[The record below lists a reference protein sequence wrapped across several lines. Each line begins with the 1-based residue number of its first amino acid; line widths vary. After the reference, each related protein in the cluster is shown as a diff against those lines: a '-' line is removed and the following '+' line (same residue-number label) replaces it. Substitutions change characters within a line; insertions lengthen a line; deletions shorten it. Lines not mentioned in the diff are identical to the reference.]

1 MHRRIESY
9 EQALEFLYSRVNF
22 ERQSSHQFTV
32 GDFKLDRMRQ
42 LLRRLGDPHLAIP
55 SIHVAGTKGKGSTSA
70 MIASILTAS
79 GRRTGLFTSPHISAF
94 EERLTVDGRPP
105 AADEFVSLV
114 NAVAEVVVELDEL
127 PGNLGPTYFE
137 IATALGWLYF
147 ARSQAEVVVL
157 EVGMGGRL
165 DSTNLC
171 RPAVCVITSISRDH
185 TRQLGSHVEQIA
197 AEKAGI
203 IKPQVPVVSGVL
215 DPGARQVVERVSREQ
230 QSPLFQLGRE
240 FTCEYYP
247 GGDVTQSEEI
257 GREPDAE
264 GIDRFD
270 VQTSRQSWRG
280 LPLRLMGEHQ
290 SRNAALAISVVERLR
305 EQSWTISDSAV
316 WLGLDRVRWA
326 GRIEVLARQ
335 PTVIVDGA
343 HNWAAIAALV
353 ETLDRRFRARR
364 RILVFAASRDKDVA
378 GMLRLLL
385 PRFDTVILT
394 AFHNNPRNLP
404 ADELA
409 RLARSLSTRYVHLA
423 ADTTSAWK
431 LAKRLAGPP
440 DLICVTG
447 SFFIAAEL
455 REQILDQTRGN
466 SPPGMAS
473 AALTVERDSATIPAG
488 PTQVDERE

>member
-1 MHRRIESY
+1 
-9 EQALEFLYSRVNF
+9 
-22 ERQSSHQFTV
+22 
-32 GDFKLDRMRQ
+32 
-42 LLRRLGDPHLAIP
+42 
-55 SIHVAGTKGKGSTSA
+55 
-70 MIASILTAS
+70 
-79 GRRTGLFTSPHISAF
+79 
-94 EERLTVDGRPP
+94 
-105 AADEFVSLV
+105 
-114 NAVAEVVVELDEL
+114 
-127 PGNLGPTYFE
+127 
-137 IATALGWLYF
+137 
-147 ARSQAEVVVL
+147 
-157 EVGMGGRL
+157 
-165 DSTNLC
+165 
-171 RPAVCVITSISRDH
+171 
-185 TRQLGSHVEQIA
+185 
-197 AEKAGI
+197 
-203 IKPQVPVVSGVL
+203 KPKVPVVSGVL
-215 DPGARQVVERVSREQ
+215 DPGARQVVERVSCEQ

-240 FTCEYYP
+240 FTCEYHP
-247 GGDVTQSEEI
+247 GGDVAHAGEI
-257 GREPDAE
+257 GCEPDAE

-270 VQTSRQSWRG
+270 VQTSGQTWRG

-290 SRNAALAISVVERLR
+290 SRNAALAIAVVERLR
-305 EQSWTISDSAV
+305 EQGWTIPDSAV

-423 ADTTSAWK
+423 ADTASAWK

-455 REQILDQTRGN
+455 REQILEQARVN
-466 SPPGMAS
+466 IPPGLES
-473 AALTVERDSATIPAG
+473 AAVKIDHDGATIAAG
-488 PTQVDERE
+488 SPRVDLRE